1 MTLYLFTC
9 VKLRTEVVLEVVVD
23 LLISSEQWRRRAQL
37 LDLFV
42 ALRDDGVDV
51 PDNVIV
57 KLDEVRSSDLDVG
70 VVQILGVVVEGLE
83 VVVLEVHHHHLL
95 VEVLHGHAELE
106 EAHPAVLLQ
115 VLEEGVDEVGV
126 PEDGGQVN
134 VQTGRL
140 RLAVTVHKPGE
151 NIFQLSVF
159 SGSFLKLGD
168 IIENICGDYLM
179 CETCKTFIQLS
190 TLPD

>member
-51 PDNVIV
+51 ADNVIV

-83 VVVLEVHHHHLL
+83 VVILEVHHHHLL

-126 PEDGGQVN
+126 PEDGGQVH

-151 NIFQLSVF
+151 NIFQF
-159 SGSFLKLGD
+159 SEGASCFLELVILLKIFLK
-168 IIENICGDYLM
+168 NILCVKHH
-179 CETCKTFIQLS
+179 T
-190 TLPD
+190 